1 MGNCAVP
8 FVNTGAG
15 IRDKKY
21 LFALWHI
28 YVAHSPT
35 KLAFYSGGRFTQLST
50 SRRKENRQTAN
61 NEKRRKS
68 ASPLLSSSRTGTV
81 KRASALSYF
90 QPLNISFIA
99 ASNADFILFSIIWK
113 INASTIASY
122 FFLRFFSSSFFWLI

>member
-1 MGNCAVP
+1 MAYICGSLSHEVGFLFRRTIYP
-8 FVNTGAG
+8 TVNVQ
-15 IRDKKY
+15 KKREP
-21 LFALWHI
+21 
-28 YVAHSPT
+28 SNG
-35 KLAFYSGGRFTQLST
+35 KQR
-50 SRRKENRQTAN
+50 
-61 NEKRRKS
+61 KRRKS
-68 ASPLLSSSRTGTV
+68 ASPLLSSSRTGTI